1 MMPSLTGFMAWVEKY
16 TAFLVIGAVTLAIIG
31 LLIWRHHEQVLVN
44 AAAPAKAQAQVNAA
58 DAQSGRDA
66 VNAVSGNGK
75 KEAATDDTTRKNN
88 VIILKTPGAEVS
100 LSPAL
105 DAAGRVAVCLRES
118 ASGLP
123 ECQRLLHPNP

>member
-1 MMPSLTGFMAWVEKY
+1 MPDLAGFQAWVIRN
-16 TAFLVIGAVTLAIIG
+16 TALLVFGVVVLVVVG

-66 VNAVSGNGK
+66 VNAVSNNGK

-88 VIILKTPGAEVS
+88 AIILKTPGAEVS

-105 DAAGRVAVCLRES
+105 DTAGRNAVCLRQS
-118 ASGLP
+118 AASLP